1 MRKPVVSIVGRPNV
15 GKSTLFNKIIGR
27 RKAIVED
34 TPGVTRDRNY
44 EETTWNDCTFDLI
57 DTGGFEPDGKGDM
70 LAQIRTQA
78 QLAIEESDVIVFVC
92 DGKEGLIPIDQEVVS
107 FLRKSHKPIL
117 PVVNK
122 IDDPSHANRI
132 YDFAG
137 LGFGEII
144 AVSAEHKIGIS
155 DLMDKVTECLS
166 KIPKTEIDNGFPEE
180 VAKIAIIGRPNV
192 GKSTLINQILKEKR
206 LMVSPVPGTT
216 RDSIDTHV
224 KIGGKRYM
232 FTDTAGIR
240 RKGKVSSKLE
250 KYCVIMARKAL
261 ERSDLALLV
270 LDAEEGVTAQDST
283 IAGYAYE
290 MGRGC
295 IIVINKW
302 DLVEKDHKTIEKYKD
317 SVLQH
322 IKYLSYAPVVS
333 VSSLSGQRVHKIFPL
348 IDKISEEYSRQVKT
362 SLLNKSFNE
371 ILAQNPPSLYRGKQ
385 VKFYYTTQIK
395 TKPPTFLCFV
405 NFPKGVHFSYE
416 RYIHNQIRAKF
427 GLENIPVRVYFKERE
442 RERKG
447 LV

>member
-1 MRKPVVSIVGRPNV
+1 MRKLVVSIVGRPNV

-44 EETTWNDCTFDLI
+44 EETSWNDYTFDLI
-57 DTGGFEPDGKGDM
+57 DTGGFEPASKEDM
-70 LAQIRTQA
+70 LSQMRSQT
-78 QLAIEESDVIVFVC
+78 QLAVEESDVIIFLC
-92 DGKEGLIPIDQEVVS
+92 DGKEGLMPADEEAINL
-107 FLRKSHKPIL
+107 LRKFHKPIL
-117 PVVNK
+117 PAVNK
-122 IDDPSHANRI
+122 IDDPSHSNRI

-144 AVSAEHKIGIS
+144 SVSAEHKLGIS
-155 DLMDKVTECLS
+155 DLMDKVTNCLAHL
-166 KIPKTEIDNGFPEE
+166 PKTETGNDLPGEDT
-180 VAKIAIIGRPNV
+180 KIAIIGRPNV
-192 GKSTLINQILKEKR
+192 GKSTLINQVLKEKR
-206 LMVSPVPGTT
+206 LMVSPAPGTT
-216 RDSIDTHV
+216 RDPIDTRV
-224 KIGGKRYM
+224 EIDGKRYI

-240 RKGKVSSKLE
+240 RKGKVSGRLE
-250 KYCVIMARKAL
+250 KYCVIMAKKAM
-261 ERSDLALLV
+261 ERSDIALLI
-270 LDAEEGVTAQDST
+270 LDAKEGVTAQDSK

-322 IKYLSYAPVVS
+322 MKYLSYAPVIS
-333 VSSLSGQRVHKIFPL
+333 LSSLTGQRVHKIFPL
-348 IDKISEEYSRQVKT
+348 IGKISEEYSKQIKT

-371 ILAQNPPSLYRGKQ
+371 ILAQNPPSLYRGKP

-416 RYIHNQIRAKF
+416 RYLHNQLRTKF
-427 GLENIPVRVYFKERE
+427 SLENTQVRIYFRE

-447 LV
+447 

>member
-44 EETTWNDCTFDLI
+44 EETSWNDCTFDLI
-57 DTGGFEPDGKGDM
+57 DTGGFEPTAKEDM
-70 LAQIRTQA
+70 LSQMRSQT
-78 QLAIEESDVIVFVC
+78 QLAVEESDVIIFLC
-92 DGKEGLIPIDQEVVS
+92 DGKEGLMHADEEAINL
-107 FLRKSHKPIL
+107 LRKFHKPIL
-117 PVVNK
+117 PAVNK
-122 IDDPSHANRI
+122 IDDPSHENRI

-144 AVSAEHKIGIS
+144 PVSAEHKLGIS
-155 DLMDKVTECLS
+155 DLMDKVTDCLAHL
-166 KIPKTEIDNGFPEE
+166 PKTEPDNDLPGEDT
-180 VAKIAIIGRPNV
+180 KIAIIGRPNV

-216 RDSIDTHV
+216 RDPIDTRV
-224 KIGGKRYM
+224 EIDGKRYI

-240 RKGKVSSKLE
+240 RKGRVSGRLE
-250 KYCVIMARKAL
+250 KYCVIMAKKAM
-261 ERSDLALLV
+261 ERSDIALLM
-270 LDAEEGVTAQDST
+270 LDAKEGVTAQDSK

-322 IKYLSYAPVVS
+322 MKYLSYAPVIS
-333 VSSLSGQRVHKIFPL
+333 LSSLTGQR
-348 IDKISEEYSRQVKT
+348 
-362 SLLNKSFNE
+362 
-371 ILAQNPPSLYRGKQ
+371 
-385 VKFYYTTQIK
+385 
-395 TKPPTFLCFV
+395 
-405 NFPKGVHFSYE
+405 
-416 RYIHNQIRAKF
+416 
-427 GLENIPVRVYFKERE
+427 
-442 RERKG
+442 
-447 LV
+447 